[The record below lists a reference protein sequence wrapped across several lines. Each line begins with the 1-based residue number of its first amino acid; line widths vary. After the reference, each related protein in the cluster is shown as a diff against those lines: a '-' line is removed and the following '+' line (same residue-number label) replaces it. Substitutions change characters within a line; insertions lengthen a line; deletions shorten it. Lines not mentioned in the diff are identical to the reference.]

1 MEDYLKNYSEI
12 TNYISHFNSDNINVV
27 WVKYVSK
34 DIPHKW
40 DVHAHDCHEFMY
52 HLGGKGTVKLT
63 DGQLHKNNLAVIAS
77 DLIYI
82 PPGIAHE
89 GLSDLQWSE
98 EMVVVHFTMPTS
110 YHFRHFIKMKCSN
123 DAFSL
128 LFRQIAAEYIN
139 RNEYYQ
145 QLINHYLANIIL
157 MLKRDFMMIADMK
170 KDITSW
176 SIRYMHDHISEK
188 ISIEELAA
196 SVHMSE
202 SSFSKFFS
210 RKMGTS
216 PLHYFNLL
224 KIDLAKQHL
233 VNRNQP
239 INEIAE
245 KLGYTDPFYFSRI
258 FRKVVGIS
266 PRQFRKN
273 YHSE

>member
-1 MEDYLKNYSEI
+1 MEDYFKNYAEI
-12 TNYISHFNSDNINVV
+12 ANYISHFNTENINVL
-27 WVKYVSK
+27 WVKHVTK

-40 DVHAHDCHEFMY
+40 DVHTHDCHEFMY

-98 EMVVVHFTMPTS
+98 EMVVVHFIMPVS
-110 YHFRHFIKMKCSN
+110 YHFQTYIKIKCAN
-123 DAFSL
+123 DAYPW
-128 LFRQIAAEYIN
+128 LFRQVAAEYN
-139 RNEYYQ
+139 NKNEHYQ
-145 QLINHYLANIIL
+145 QLINNYLANIIL
-157 MLKRDFMMIADMK
+157 MLKRDFMMNADMK
-170 KDITSW
+170 KDIISW
-176 SIRYMHDHISEK
+176 SIQYMHDHISDK
-188 ISIEELAA
+188 ISIKELAA

-202 SSFSKFFS
+202 SSFSKFFT
-210 RKMGTS
+210 KKTGTS

-224 KIDLAKQHL
+224 KIDLAKQQL
-233 VNRNQP
+233 INKTQP

-258 FRKVVGIS
+258 FSKVVGIS

-273 YHSE
+273 YYS